1 MKKIFLILLVTFLIP
16 VKRIIILSIYFA
28 FVFQISST
36 AYSQQSKFDTS
47 GPNAKVMGGDSKFS
61 TCPRYGDHWTKLECR
76 IGNISES
83 NKIIGGVMRTV
94 TPSKDVLNLKFIQ
107 NSPQELIN
115 KVDKYIS
122 KHPVMGFLVI
132 KNGEIVVERYQYGR
146 TQDMIFRGMSMSKT
160 VTALLIGIAQ
170 SKGFINSL
178 DDKVEKYWPEI
189 KNSPYGG
196 VTIKELLLMNS
207 GVEGGNYDSET
218 LMQHQYYSIL
228 LKNENYQKP
237 EKFIEYL
244 NNLKSRGT
252 KGKYRYSNLDTI
264 ILGRVLHK
272 ATGKNISNLT
282 SEWLWQPMGAKDIS
296 KWLYNNTDNL
306 EWTEAGFTST
316 LNDFG
321 RLGILLANDGKYKN
335 TQVVPYNFLL
345 EATDVNKL
353 PKSNIQSGNNYA
365 FQNVYGYQT
374 WVLPNKER
382 TFCALGHYTQVI
394 CVQPS
399 SKIVM
404 VQVAAN
410 LSHVSFKKSFG
421 NMANDLEP
429 LWKEILK
436 DLGGTN

>member
-1 MKKIFLILLVTFLIP
+1 MK
-16 VKRIIILSIYFA
+16 IIILGFYFTIL
-28 FVFQISST
+28 FLFQISSS
-36 AYSQQSKFDTS
+36 AYSQQSKFNTS
-47 GPNAKVMGGDSKFS
+47 GPNAKVMGSDTNFS

-83 NKIIGGVMRTV
+83 NKVIGGVMRTV
-94 TPSKDVLNLKFIQ
+94 NPSKDVLNFKFMQ

-115 KVDKYIS
+115 KVDEYIS
-122 KHPVMGFLVI
+122 KHPVMGLLII

-146 TQDMIFRGMSMSKT
+146 TQDMIFRGFSMSKT
-160 VTALLIGIAQ
+160 ITALLVGIAQ
-170 SKGFINSL
+170 NKGFINSL

-207 GVEGGNYDSET
+207 GVEGGNYDSDNAN
-218 LMQHQYYSIL
+218 QHQMYSIL

-244 NNLKSRGT
+244 NDLKSRGT
-252 KGKYRYSNLDTI
+252 KGNNRYSNLDTL
-264 ILGRVLHK
+264 ILGRVLSK

-296 KWLYNNTDNL
+296 RWLYNNTDNL
-306 EWTEAGFTST
+306 EWTESGFTST
-316 LNDFG
+316 LNDYG
-321 RLGILLANDGKYKN
+321 RLGVLLANNGKYKN

-345 EATDVNKL
+345 EATDVNKI
-353 PKSNIQSGNNYA
+353 PKSNLQLSNYA
-365 FQNVYGYQT
+365 FQYGYGYQT
-374 WVLPNKER
+374 WVLSNKER

-404 VQVAAN
+404 IQVAAN
-410 LSHVSFKKSFG
+410 SSHNGFKKSFG
-421 NMANDLEP
+421 SMANDIEP

-436 DLGGTN
+436 DLGGSND

>member
-1 MKKIFLILLVTFLIP
+1 MK
-16 VKRIIILSIYFA
+16 IIILGFYFTIL
-28 FVFQISST
+28 FLFQISSS
-36 AYSQQSKFDTS
+36 AYSQQSKFNTS
-47 GPNAKVMGGDSKFS
+47 GPNAKVMGSDTNFS

-83 NKIIGGVMRTV
+83 NKVIGGVMRTV
-94 TPSKDVLNLKFIQ
+94 NPSKDVLNFKFMQ

-115 KVDKYIS
+115 KVDEYIS

-146 TQDMIFRGMSMSKT
+146 TQDMIFRGFSMSKT
-160 VTALLIGIAQ
+160 ITALLVGIAQ
-170 SKGFINSL
+170 NKGFINSL

-207 GVEGGNYDSET
+207 GVEGGNYDSDNAN
-218 LMQHQYYSIL
+218 QHQMYSIL

-244 NNLKSRGT
+244 NDLKSRGT
-252 KGKYRYSNLDTI
+252 KGNNRYSNLDTL
-264 ILGRVLHK
+264 ILGRVLSK

-296 KWLYNNTDNL
+296 RWLYNNTDNL
-306 EWTEAGFTST
+306 EWTESGFTST
-316 LNDFG
+316 LNDYG
-321 RLGILLANDGKYKN
+321 RLGVLLANNGKYKN

-345 EATDVNKL
+345 EATDVNKI
-353 PKSNIQSGNNYA
+353 PKSNLQLSNYA
-365 FQNVYGYQT
+365 FQYGYGYQT
-374 WVLPNKER
+374 WVLSNKER

-404 VQVAAN
+404 IQVAAN
-410 LSHVSFKKSFG
+410 SSHDGFKKSFG
-421 NMANDLEP
+421 SMANDIEP

-436 DLGGTN
+436 DLGGSND

>member
-1 MKKIFLILLVTFLIP
+1 MK
-16 VKRIIILSIYFA
+16 IIILGFYFTIL
-28 FVFQISST
+28 FLFQISSS
-36 AYSQQSKFDTS
+36 AYSQQSKFNTS
-47 GPNAKVMGGDSKFS
+47 GPNAKVMGSDTNFS

-83 NKIIGGVMRTV
+83 NKVIGGVMRTV
-94 TPSKDVLNLKFIQ
+94 NPSKDVLNFKFMQ

-115 KVDKYIS
+115 KVDEYIS
-122 KHPVMGFLVI
+122 KHPVMGFLII

-146 TQDMIFRGMSMSKT
+146 TQDMIFRGFSMSKT
-160 VTALLIGIAQ
+160 ITALLVGIAQ
-170 SKGFINSL
+170 NKGFINSL

-207 GVEGGNYDSET
+207 GVEGGNYDSDNAN
-218 LMQHQYYSIL
+218 QHQMYSIL

-244 NNLKSRGT
+244 NDLKSRGT
-252 KGKYRYSNLDTI
+252 KGNNRYSNLDTL
-264 ILGRVLHK
+264 ILGRVLSK

-296 KWLYNNTDNL
+296 RWLYNNTDNL
-306 EWTEAGFTST
+306 EWTESGFTST
-316 LNDFG
+316 LNDYG
-321 RLGILLANDGKYKN
+321 RLGVLLANNGKYKN

-345 EATDVNKL
+345 EATDVNKI
-353 PKSNIQSGNNYA
+353 PKSNLQLSNYA
-365 FQNVYGYQT
+365 FQYGYGYQT
-374 WVLPNKER
+374 WVLSNKER

-404 VQVAAN
+404 IQVAAN
-410 LSHVSFKKSFG
+410 SSHNGFKKSFG
-421 NMANDLEP
+421 SMANDIEP

-436 DLGGTN
+436 DLGGSND

>member
-1 MKKIFLILLVTFLIP
+1 MK
-16 VKRIIILSIYFA
+16 IIILGFYFTIL
-28 FVFQISST
+28 FLFQISSS
-36 AYSQQSKFDTS
+36 AYSQQSKFNTS
-47 GPNAKVMGGDSKFS
+47 GPNAKVMGSDTNFS

-83 NKIIGGVMRTV
+83 NKVIGGVMRTV
-94 TPSKDVLNLKFIQ
+94 NPSKDVLNFKFMQ

-115 KVDKYIS
+115 KVDEYIS

-146 TQDMIFRGMSMSKT
+146 TQDMIFRGFSMSKT
-160 VTALLIGIAQ
+160 VTALLVGIAQ
-170 SKGFINSL
+170 NKGFINSL

-207 GVEGGNYDSET
+207 GVEGGNYDSDNAN
-218 LMQHQYYSIL
+218 QHQMYSIL

-244 NNLKSRGT
+244 NDLKSRGT
-252 KGKYRYSNLDTI
+252 KGNNRYSNLDTL
-264 ILGRVLHK
+264 ILGRVLSK

-296 KWLYNNTDNL
+296 RWLYNNTDNL
-306 EWTEAGFTST
+306 EWTESGFTST
-316 LNDFG
+316 LNDYG
-321 RLGILLANDGKYKN
+321 RLGVLLANNGKYKN

-345 EATDVNKL
+345 EATDVNKI
-353 PKSNIQSGNNYA
+353 PKSNLQLSNYA
-365 FQNVYGYQT
+365 FQYGYGYQT
-374 WVLPNKER
+374 WVLSNKER

-404 VQVAAN
+404 IQVAAN
-410 LSHVSFKKSFG
+410 SSHDGFKKSFG
-421 NMANDLEP
+421 SMANDIEP

-436 DLGGTN
+436 DLGGSND

>member
-1 MKKIFLILLVTFLIP
+1 MK
-16 VKRIIILSIYFA
+16 IIILSFYFTIL
-28 FVFQISST
+28 FIFQISSS
-36 AYSQQSKFDTS
+36 AYSQQSKLNAS
-47 GPNAKVMGGDSKFS
+47 GPNAKVMGGDSNFS

-107 NSPQELIN
+107 NSPQGLIN
-115 KVDKYIS
+115 KVDEYIS

-146 TQDMIFRGMSMSKT
+146 TQDMIFRGFSMSKT
-160 VTALLIGIAQ
+160 ITALLVGIAQ
-170 SKGFINSL
+170 NKGLINSL

-196 VTIKELLLMNS
+196 ITIKELLLMNS
-207 GVEGGNYDSET
+207 GVEEGNYDSENAN
-218 LMQHQYYSIL
+218 QHQMYSIL

-244 NNLKSRGT
+244 NDLKSRGT
-252 KGKYRYSNLDTI
+252 KGNYRYSNLDTL

-296 KWLYNNTDNL
+296 RWLYNNTDNL
-306 EWTEAGFTST
+306 EWTESGFTST
-316 LNDFG
+316 LNDYG
-321 RLGILLANDGKYKN
+321 RLGVLLANNGKYKN

-345 EATDVNKL
+345 EATDANKI
-353 PKSNIQSGNNYA
+353 PKSNLQLSNYA
-365 FQNVYGYQT
+365 FQYGYGYQT
-374 WVLPNKER
+374 WVLSNKER
-382 TFCALGHYTQVI
+382 TFCALGHYTQII

-410 LSHVSFKKSFG
+410 SSHDGFKKSFG
-421 NMANDLEP
+421 SMANDIEP

-436 DLGGTN
+436 DLGGSND

>member
-1 MKKIFLILLVTFLIP
+1 MK
-16 VKRIIILSIYFA
+16 IIILGFYFTIL
-28 FVFQISST
+28 FLFQISSN
-36 AYSQQSKFDTS
+36 AYSQQSKFNTS
-47 GPNAKVMGGDSKFS
+47 GPNAKVMGSDTNFS

-83 NKIIGGVMRTV
+83 NKVIGGVMRTV
-94 TPSKDVLNLKFIQ
+94 NPSKDALNFKFMQ

-115 KVDKYIS
+115 KVDEYIS

-146 TQDMIFRGMSMSKT
+146 TQDMIFRGFSVSKT
-160 VTALLIGIAQ
+160 ITALLVGIAQ
-170 SKGFINSL
+170 NKGFINSL

-207 GVEGGNYDSET
+207 GVEGGNYDSDNAN
-218 LMQHQYYSIL
+218 QHQMYSIL

-244 NNLKSRGT
+244 NDLKSRGT
-252 KGKYRYSNLDTI
+252 KGNNRYSNLDTL
-264 ILGRVLHK
+264 ILGRVLSK

-296 KWLYNNTDNL
+296 RWLYNNTDNL
-306 EWTEAGFTST
+306 EWTESGFIST
-316 LNDFG
+316 LNDYG
-321 RLGILLANDGKYKN
+321 RLGVLLANNGKYKN

-345 EATDVNKL
+345 EATDVNKI
-353 PKSNIQSGNNYA
+353 PKSNLQLSNYA
-365 FQNVYGYQT
+365 FQYGYGYQT
-374 WVLPNKER
+374 WVLSNKER

-404 VQVAAN
+404 IQVAAN
-410 LSHVSFKKSFG
+410 SSHDGFKKSFG
-421 NMANDLEP
+421 SMANDIEP

-436 DLGGTN
+436 DLGGSND

>member
-1 MKKIFLILLVTFLIP
+1 MK
-16 VKRIIILSIYFA
+16 IIILGFYFTIL
-28 FVFQISST
+28 FLFQISSS
-36 AYSQQSKFDTS
+36 AYSQQSKFNTS
-47 GPNAKVMGGDSKFS
+47 GPNAKVMGSDTNFS
-61 TCPRYGDHWTKLECR
+61 TCSRYGDHWTKLECR

-83 NKIIGGVMRTV
+83 NKVIGGVMRTV
-94 TPSKDVLNLKFIQ
+94 NPSKDVLNFKFMQ

-115 KVDKYIS
+115 KVDEYIS

-146 TQDMIFRGMSMSKT
+146 TQDMIFRGFSMSKT
-160 VTALLIGIAQ
+160 VTALLVGIAQ
-170 SKGFINSL
+170 NKGFINSL

-207 GVEGGNYDSET
+207 GVEGGNYDSDNAN
-218 LMQHQYYSIL
+218 QHQMYSIL

-244 NNLKSRGT
+244 NDLKSRGT
-252 KGKYRYSNLDTI
+252 KGNNRYSNLDTL
-264 ILGRVLHK
+264 ILGRVLSK

-296 KWLYNNTDNL
+296 RWLYNNTDNL
-306 EWTEAGFTST
+306 EWTESGFTST
-316 LNDFG
+316 LNDYG
-321 RLGILLANDGKYKN
+321 RLGVLLANNGKYKN

-345 EATDVNKL
+345 EATDVNKI
-353 PKSNIQSGNNYA
+353 PKSNLQLSNYA
-365 FQNVYGYQT
+365 FQYGYGYQT
-374 WVLPNKER
+374 WVLSNKER

-404 VQVAAN
+404 IQVAAN
-410 LSHVSFKKSFG
+410 SSHDGFKKSFG
-421 NMANDLEP
+421 SMANDIEP

-436 DLGGTN
+436 DLGGSND

>member
-1 MKKIFLILLVTFLIP
+1 MK
-16 VKRIIILSIYFA
+16 IIILSFYFTIL
-28 FVFQISST
+28 FIFQISSS
-36 AYSQQSKFDTS
+36 AYSQQSKLNAS
-47 GPNAKVMGGDSKFS
+47 GPNAKVMGSDSNFS

-83 NKIIGGVMRTV
+83 SKIIGGVMRTV

-107 NSPQELIN
+107 NSPQGLIN
-115 KVDKYIS
+115 KVDEYIS

-146 TQDMIFRGMSMSKT
+146 TQDMIFRGFSMSKT
-160 VTALLIGIAQ
+160 ITALLVGIAQ
-170 SKGFINSL
+170 NKGLINSL

-196 VTIKELLLMNS
+196 ITIKELLLMNS
-207 GVEGGNYDSET
+207 GVEGGNYDSENAN
-218 LMQHQYYSIL
+218 QHQMYSIL

-244 NNLKSRGT
+244 NDLKSRGT
-252 KGKYRYSNLDTI
+252 KGNYRYSNLDTL

-296 KWLYNNTDNL
+296 RWLYNNTDNL
-306 EWTEAGFTST
+306 EWTESGFTST
-316 LNDFG
+316 LNDYG
-321 RLGILLANDGKYKN
+321 RLGVLLANNGKYKN

-345 EATDVNKL
+345 EATDANKL
-353 PKSNIQSGNNYA
+353 PKSNLQLSNYA
-365 FQNVYGYQT
+365 FQYGYGYQT
-374 WVLPNKER
+374 WVLSNKER

-404 VQVAAN
+404 VQVGAN
-410 LSHVSFKKSFG
+410 SSHDGFKKSFG
-421 NMANDLEP
+421 TMANDLEP

-436 DLGGTN
+436 DLGGSND

>member
-1 MKKIFLILLVTFLIP
+1 MK
-16 VKRIIILSIYFA
+16 IIILGFYFTIL
-28 FVFQISST
+28 FLFQISSS
-36 AYSQQSKFDTS
+36 AYSQQSKFNTS
-47 GPNAKVMGGDSKFS
+47 GPNAKVMGSDTNFS
-61 TCPRYGDHWTKLECR
+61 TCSRYGDHWTKLECR

-83 NKIIGGVMRTV
+83 NKVIGGVMRTV
-94 TPSKDVLNLKFIQ
+94 NPSKDVLNFKFMQ

-115 KVDKYIS
+115 KVDEYIS

-146 TQDMIFRGMSMSKT
+146 TQDMIFRGFSMSKT
-160 VTALLIGIAQ
+160 VTALLVGIAQ
-170 SKGFINSL
+170 NKGFINSL

-207 GVEGGNYDSET
+207 GVEGGNYDSDNAN
-218 LMQHQYYSIL
+218 QHQIYSIL

-244 NNLKSRGT
+244 NDLKSRGT
-252 KGKYRYSNLDTI
+252 KGNNRYSNLDTL
-264 ILGRVLHK
+264 ILGRVLSK

-296 KWLYNNTDNL
+296 RWLYNNTDNL
-306 EWTEAGFTST
+306 EWTESGFTST
-316 LNDFG
+316 LNDYG
-321 RLGILLANDGKYKN
+321 RLGVLLANNGKYKN

-345 EATDVNKL
+345 EATDVNKI
-353 PKSNIQSGNNYA
+353 PKSNLQLSNYA
-365 FQNVYGYQT
+365 FQYGYGYQT
-374 WVLPNKER
+374 WVLSNKER

-404 VQVAAN
+404 IQVAAN
-410 LSHVSFKKSFG
+410 SSHDGFKKSFG
-421 NMANDLEP
+421 SMANDIEP

-436 DLGGTN
+436 DLGGSND

>member
-1 MKKIFLILLVTFLIP
+1 MK
-16 VKRIIILSIYFA
+16 IIILGFYFTIL
-28 FVFQISST
+28 FLFQISSS
-36 AYSQQSKFDTS
+36 AYSQQSKFNIS
-47 GPNAKVMGGDSKFS
+47 GPNAKVMGSDTNFS
-61 TCPRYGDHWTKLECR
+61 TCSRYGDHWTKLECR

-83 NKIIGGVMRTV
+83 NKVIGGVMRTV
-94 TPSKDVLNLKFIQ
+94 NPSKDVLNFKFMQ

-115 KVDKYIS
+115 KVDEYIS

-146 TQDMIFRGMSMSKT
+146 TQDMIFRGFSMSKT
-160 VTALLIGIAQ
+160 VTALLVGIAQ
-170 SKGFINSL
+170 NKGFINSL

-207 GVEGGNYDSET
+207 GVEGGNYDSDNAN
-218 LMQHQYYSIL
+218 QHQIYSIL

-244 NNLKSRGT
+244 NDLKSRGT
-252 KGKYRYSNLDTI
+252 KGNNRYSNLDTL
-264 ILGRVLHK
+264 ILGRVLSK

-296 KWLYNNTDNL
+296 RWLYNNTDKL
-306 EWTEAGFTST
+306 EWTESGFTST
-316 LNDFG
+316 LNDYG
-321 RLGILLANDGKYKN
+321 RLGVLLANNGKYKN

-345 EATDVNKL
+345 EATDVNKI
-353 PKSNIQSGNNYA
+353 PKSNLQLSNYA
-365 FQNVYGYQT
+365 FQYGYGYQT
-374 WVLPNKER
+374 WVLSNKER

-404 VQVAAN
+404 IQVAAN
-410 LSHVSFKKSFG
+410 SSHDGFKKSFG
-421 NMANDLEP
+421 SMANDIEP

-436 DLGGTN
+436 DLGGSND

>member
-1 MKKIFLILLVTFLIP
+1 M
-16 VKRIIILSIYFA
+16 
-28 FVFQISST
+28 
-36 AYSQQSKFDTS
+36 
-47 GPNAKVMGGDSKFS
+47 
-61 TCPRYGDHWTKLECR
+61 
-76 IGNISES
+76 
-83 NKIIGGVMRTV
+83 
-94 TPSKDVLNLKFIQ
+94 Q

-115 KVDKYIS
+115 KVDEYIS

-146 TQDMIFRGMSMSKT
+146 TQDMIFRGFSMSKT
-160 VTALLIGIAQ
+160 VTALLVGIAQ
-170 SKGFINSL
+170 NKGFINSL

-207 GVEGGNYDSET
+207 GVEGGNYDSDNAN
-218 LMQHQYYSIL
+218 QHQIYSIL

-244 NNLKSRGT
+244 NDLKSRGT
-252 KGKYRYSNLDTI
+252 KGNNRYSNLDTL
-264 ILGRVLHK
+264 ILGRVLSK

-296 KWLYNNTDNL
+296 RWLYNNTDNL
-306 EWTEAGFTST
+306 EWTESGFTST
-316 LNDFG
+316 LNDYG
-321 RLGILLANDGKYKN
+321 RLGVLLANNGKYKN

-345 EATDVNKL
+345 EATDVNKI
-353 PKSNIQSGNNYA
+353 PKSNLQLSNYA
-365 FQNVYGYQT
+365 FQYGYGYQT
-374 WVLPNKER
+374 WVLSNKER

-404 VQVAAN
+404 IQVAAN
-410 LSHVSFKKSFG
+410 SSHDGFKKSFG
-421 NMANDLEP
+421 SMANDIEP

-436 DLGGTN
+436 DLGGSND

>member
-1 MKKIFLILLVTFLIP
+1 MK
-16 VKRIIILSIYFA
+16 IIILGFYFTIL
-28 FVFQISST
+28 FLFQISSS
-36 AYSQQSKFDTS
+36 AYSQQSKFNTS
-47 GPNAKVMGGDSKFS
+47 GPNAKVMGSDTNFS
-61 TCPRYGDHWTKLECR
+61 TCSRYGDHWTKLECR

-83 NKIIGGVMRTV
+83 NKVIGGVMRTV
-94 TPSKDVLNLKFIQ
+94 NPSKDVLNFKFMQ

-115 KVDKYIS
+115 KVDEYIS

-146 TQDMIFRGMSMSKT
+146 TQDMIFRGFSMSKT
-160 VTALLIGIAQ
+160 ITALLVGIAQ
-170 SKGFINSL
+170 NKGFINSL

-207 GVEGGNYDSET
+207 GVEGGNYDSDNAN
-218 LMQHQYYSIL
+218 QHQMYSIL

-244 NNLKSRGT
+244 NDLKSRGT
-252 KGKYRYSNLDTI
+252 KGNNRYSNLDTL
-264 ILGRVLHK
+264 ILGRVLSK

-296 KWLYNNTDNL
+296 RWLYNNTDNL
-306 EWTEAGFTST
+306 EWTESGFTST
-316 LNDFG
+316 LNDYG
-321 RLGILLANDGKYKN
+321 RLGVLLANNGKYKN

-345 EATDVNKL
+345 EATDVNKI
-353 PKSNIQSGNNYA
+353 PKSNLQLSNYA
-365 FQNVYGYQT
+365 FQYGYGYQT
-374 WVLPNKER
+374 WVLSNKER

-404 VQVAAN
+404 IQVAAN
-410 LSHVSFKKSFG
+410 SSHDGFKKSFG
-421 NMANDLEP
+421 SMANDIEP

-436 DLGGTN
+436 DLGGSND

>member
-1 MKKIFLILLVTFLIP
+1 MK
-16 VKRIIILSIYFA
+16 IIILGFYFTIL
-28 FVFQISST
+28 FLFQISSS
-36 AYSQQSKFDTS
+36 AYSQQSKFNTS
-47 GPNAKVMGGDSKFS
+47 GPNAKVMGSDTNFS
-61 TCPRYGDHWTKLECR
+61 TCSRYGDHWTKLECR

-83 NKIIGGVMRTV
+83 NKVIGGVMRTV
-94 TPSKDVLNLKFIQ
+94 NPSKDVLNFKFMQ

-115 KVDKYIS
+115 KVDEYIS

-146 TQDMIFRGMSMSKT
+146 TQDMIFRGFSMSKT
-160 VTALLIGIAQ
+160 VTALLVGIAQ
-170 SKGFINSL
+170 NKGFINSL

-207 GVEGGNYDSET
+207 GVEGGNYDSDNAN
-218 LMQHQYYSIL
+218 QHQIYSIL

-244 NNLKSRGT
+244 NDLKSRGT
-252 KGKYRYSNLDTI
+252 KGNNRYSNLDTL
-264 ILGRVLHK
+264 ILGRVLSK

-296 KWLYNNTDNL
+296 RWLYNNTDNL
-306 EWTEAGFTST
+306 EWTESGFTST
-316 LNDFG
+316 LNDYG
-321 RLGILLANDGKYKN
+321 RLGVLLANNGKYKN

-345 EATDVNKL
+345 EATDINKI
-353 PKSNIQSGNNYA
+353 PKSNLQLSNYA
-365 FQNVYGYQT
+365 FQYGYGYQT
-374 WVLPNKER
+374 WVLSNKER

-404 VQVAAN
+404 IQVAAN
-410 LSHVSFKKSFG
+410 SSHDGFKKSFG
-421 NMANDLEP
+421 SMANDIEP

-436 DLGGTN
+436 DLGGSND

>member
-1 MKKIFLILLVTFLIP
+1 MK
-16 VKRIIILSIYFA
+16 IIILSFYFTIL
-28 FVFQISST
+28 FIFQISSS
-36 AYSQQSKFDTS
+36 AYSQQSKLNAS
-47 GPNAKVMGGDSKFS
+47 GPNAKVMGGDSNFS
-61 TCPRYGDHWTKLECR
+61 TCQRYGDHWTKLECR

-107 NSPQELIN
+107 NSPQGLIN
-115 KVDKYIS
+115 KVDEYIS

-146 TQDMIFRGMSMSKT
+146 TQDMIFRGFSMSKT
-160 VTALLIGIAQ
+160 ITALLVGIAQ
-170 SKGFINSL
+170 NKGLINSL

-196 VTIKELLLMNS
+196 ITIKELLLMNS
-207 GVEGGNYDSET
+207 GVEGGNYDSENAN
-218 LMQHQYYSIL
+218 QHQMYSIL

-237 EKFIEYL
+237 EKFVEYL
-244 NNLKSRGT
+244 NDLKSRGT
-252 KGKYRYSNLDTI
+252 KGNYRYSNLDTL

-306 EWTEAGFTST
+306 EWTESGFTST
-316 LNDFG
+316 LNDYG
-321 RLGILLANDGKYKN
+321 RLGVLLANNGKYKN

-345 EATDVNKL
+345 EATDANKL
-353 PKSNIQSGNNYA
+353 PKSNLQLSNYA
-365 FQNVYGYQT
+365 FQYGYGYQT
-374 WVLPNKER
+374 WVLSNKER

-404 VQVAAN
+404 VQVGAN
-410 LSHVSFKKSFG
+410 SNHDGFKKSFG
-421 NMANDLEP
+421 TMANDLEP

-436 DLGGTN
+436 DLGGSND

>member
-1 MKKIFLILLVTFLIP
+1 MK
-16 VKRIIILSIYFA
+16 IIILSFYFTIL
-28 FVFQISST
+28 FIFQISSS
-36 AYSQQSKFDTS
+36 AYSQQSKLNAS
-47 GPNAKVMGGDSKFS
+47 GPNAKVMGGDSNFS

-94 TPSKDVLNLKFIQ
+94 TSSKDVLNLKFIQ
-107 NSPQELIN
+107 NSPQGLIN
-115 KVDKYIS
+115 KVDEYIS

-146 TQDMIFRGMSMSKT
+146 TQDMIFRGFSMSKT
-160 VTALLIGIAQ
+160 ITALLVGIAQ
-170 SKGFINSL
+170 NKGLINSL

-196 VTIKELLLMNS
+196 ITIKELLLMNS
-207 GVEGGNYDSET
+207 GVEEGNYDSENAN
-218 LMQHQYYSIL
+218 QHQMYSIL

-244 NNLKSRGT
+244 NDLKSRGT
-252 KGKYRYSNLDTI
+252 KGNYRYSNLDTL

-296 KWLYNNTDNL
+296 RWLYNNTDNL
-306 EWTEAGFTST
+306 EWTESGFTST
-316 LNDFG
+316 LNDYG
-321 RLGILLANDGKYKN
+321 RLGVLLANNGKYKN

-345 EATDVNKL
+345 EATDANKI
-353 PKSNIQSGNNYA
+353 PKSNLQLSNYA
-365 FQNVYGYQT
+365 FQYGYGYQT
-374 WVLPNKER
+374 WVLSNKER
-382 TFCALGHYTQVI
+382 TFCALGHYTQII

-410 LSHVSFKKSFG
+410 SSHDGFKKSFG
-421 NMANDLEP
+421 SMANDIEP

-436 DLGGTN
+436 DLGGSND

>member
-1 MKKIFLILLVTFLIP
+1 MK
-16 VKRIIILSIYFA
+16 IIILSFYFTIL
-28 FVFQISST
+28 FIFQISSS
-36 AYSQQSKFDTS
+36 AYSQQSKLNAS
-47 GPNAKVMGGDSKFS
+47 GPNAKVMGGDSNFS

-107 NSPQELIN
+107 NSPQGLIN
-115 KVDKYIS
+115 KVDEYIS

-146 TQDMIFRGMSMSKT
+146 TQDMIFRGFSMSKT
-160 VTALLIGIAQ
+160 ITALLVGIAQ
-170 SKGFINSL
+170 NKGLINSL

-196 VTIKELLLMNS
+196 ITIKELLLMNS
-207 GVEGGNYDSET
+207 GVEGGNYDSENAN
-218 LMQHQYYSIL
+218 QHQMYSIL

-244 NNLKSRGT
+244 NDLKSRGT
-252 KGKYRYSNLDTI
+252 KGNYRYSNLDTL

-296 KWLYNNTDNL
+296 RWLYNNTDNL
-306 EWTEAGFTST
+306 EWTESGFTST
-316 LNDFG
+316 LNDYG
-321 RLGILLANDGKYKN
+321 RLGVLLANNGKYKN

-345 EATDVNKL
+345 EATDANKL
-353 PKSNIQSGNNYA
+353 PKSNLQLSNYA
-365 FQNVYGYQT
+365 FQYGYGYQT
-374 WVLPNKER
+374 WVLSNKER

-404 VQVAAN
+404 VQVGAN
-410 LSHVSFKKSFG
+410 SSHDGFKKSFG
-421 NMANDLEP
+421 TMANDLEP

-436 DLGGTN
+436 DLGGSND

>member
-1 MKKIFLILLVTFLIP
+1 MK
-16 VKRIIILSIYFA
+16 IIILGFYFTIL
-28 FVFQISST
+28 FLFQISSS
-36 AYSQQSKFDTS
+36 AYSQQSKFNTS
-47 GPNAKVMGGDSKFS
+47 GPNAKVMGSDTNFS
-61 TCPRYGDHWTKLECR
+61 TCSRYGDHWTKLECR

-83 NKIIGGVMRTV
+83 NKVIGGVMRTV
-94 TPSKDVLNLKFIQ
+94 NPSKDVLNFKFMQ

-115 KVDKYIS
+115 KVDEYIS

-146 TQDMIFRGMSMSKT
+146 TQDMIFRGFSISKT
-160 VTALLIGIAQ
+160 VTALLVGIAQ
-170 SKGFINSL
+170 NKGFINSL

-207 GVEGGNYDSET
+207 GVEGGNYDSDNAN
-218 LMQHQYYSIL
+218 QHQIYSIL

-244 NNLKSRGT
+244 NDLKSRGT
-252 KGKYRYSNLDTI
+252 KGNNRYSNLDTL
-264 ILGRVLHK
+264 ILGRVLSK

-296 KWLYNNTDNL
+296 RWLYNNTDNL
-306 EWTEAGFTST
+306 EWTESGFTST
-316 LNDFG
+316 LNDYG
-321 RLGILLANDGKYKN
+321 RLGVLLANNGKYKN

-345 EATDVNKL
+345 EATDVNKI
-353 PKSNIQSGNNYA
+353 PKSNLQLSNYA
-365 FQNVYGYQT
+365 FQYGYGYQT
-374 WVLPNKER
+374 WVLSNKER

-404 VQVAAN
+404 IQVAAN
-410 LSHVSFKKSFG
+410 SSHDGFKKSFG
-421 NMANDLEP
+421 SMANDIEP

-436 DLGGTN
+436 DLGGSND

>member
-1 MKKIFLILLVTFLIP
+1 MK
-16 VKRIIILSIYFA
+16 IIILGFYFTIL
-28 FVFQISST
+28 FLFQISSS
-36 AYSQQSKFDTS
+36 AYSQQSKFNTS
-47 GPNAKVMGGDSKFS
+47 GPNAKVMGSDTNFS

-83 NKIIGGVMRTV
+83 NKVIGGVMRTV
-94 TPSKDVLNLKFIQ
+94 NPSKDVLNFKFMQ
-107 NSPQELIN
+107 NSPQDLIN
-115 KVDKYIS
+115 KVDEYIS

-146 TQDMIFRGMSMSKT
+146 TQDMIFRGFSMSKT
-160 VTALLIGIAQ
+160 ITALLVGIAQ
-170 SKGFINSL
+170 NKGFINSL

-207 GVEGGNYDSET
+207 GVEGGNYDSDNAN
-218 LMQHQYYSIL
+218 QHQMYSIL

-244 NNLKSRGT
+244 NDLKSRGT
-252 KGKYRYSNLDTI
+252 KGNNRYSNLDTL
-264 ILGRVLHK
+264 ILGRVLSK

-296 KWLYNNTDNL
+296 RWLYNNTDNL
-306 EWTEAGFTST
+306 EWTESGFTST
-316 LNDFG
+316 LNDYG
-321 RLGILLANDGKYKN
+321 RLGVLLANNGKYKN

-345 EATDVNKL
+345 EATDVNKI
-353 PKSNIQSGNNYA
+353 PKSNLQLSNYA
-365 FQNVYGYQT
+365 FQYGYGYQT
-374 WVLPNKER
+374 WVLSNKER

-404 VQVAAN
+404 IQVAAN
-410 LSHVSFKKSFG
+410 SSHDGFKKSFG
-421 NMANDLEP
+421 SMANDIEP

-436 DLGGTN
+436 DLGGSND

>member
-1 MKKIFLILLVTFLIP
+1 MK
-16 VKRIIILSIYFA
+16 IIILGFYFTIL
-28 FVFQISST
+28 FLFQISSS
-36 AYSQQSKFDTS
+36 AYSQQSKFNIS
-47 GPNAKVMGGDSKFS
+47 GPNAKVMGSDTNFS
-61 TCPRYGDHWTKLECR
+61 TCSRYGDHWTKLECR

-83 NKIIGGVMRTV
+83 NKVIGGVMRTV
-94 TPSKDVLNLKFIQ
+94 NPSKDVLNFKFMQ

-115 KVDKYIS
+115 KVDEYIS

-146 TQDMIFRGMSMSKT
+146 TQDMIFRGFSMSKT
-160 VTALLIGIAQ
+160 VTALLVGIAQ
-170 SKGFINSL
+170 NKGFINSL

-207 GVEGGNYDSET
+207 GVEGGNYDSDNAN
-218 LMQHQYYSIL
+218 QHQIYSIL

-244 NNLKSRGT
+244 NDLKSRGT
-252 KGKYRYSNLDTI
+252 KGNNRYSNLDTL
-264 ILGRVLHK
+264 ILGRVLSK

-296 KWLYNNTDNL
+296 RWLYNNTDNL
-306 EWTEAGFTST
+306 EWTESGFTST
-316 LNDFG
+316 LNDYG
-321 RLGILLANDGKYKN
+321 RLGVLLANNGKYKN

-345 EATDVNKL
+345 EATDVNKI
-353 PKSNIQSGNNYA
+353 PKSNLQLSNYA
-365 FQNVYGYQT
+365 FQYGYGYQT
-374 WVLPNKER
+374 WVLSNKER

-404 VQVAAN
+404 IQVAAN
-410 LSHVSFKKSFG
+410 SSHDGFKKSFG
-421 NMANDLEP
+421 SMANDIEP

-436 DLGGTN
+436 DLGGSND

>member
-1 MKKIFLILLVTFLIP
+1 MK
-16 VKRIIILSIYFA
+16 IIILGFYFTIL
-28 FVFQISST
+28 FLFQISSS
-36 AYSQQSKFDTS
+36 AYSQQSKFNTS
-47 GPNAKVMGGDSKFS
+47 GPNAKVMGSDTNFS
-61 TCPRYGDHWTKLECR
+61 TCSRYGDHWTKLECR

-83 NKIIGGVMRTV
+83 NKVIGGVMRTIN
-94 TPSKDVLNLKFIQ
+94 PSKDVLNFKFMQ

-115 KVDKYIS
+115 KVDEYIS

-146 TQDMIFRGMSMSKT
+146 TQDMIFRGFSMSKT
-160 VTALLIGIAQ
+160 VTALLVGIAQ
-170 SKGFINSL
+170 NKGFINSL

-207 GVEGGNYDSET
+207 GVEGGNYDSDNAN
-218 LMQHQYYSIL
+218 QHQMYSIL

-244 NNLKSRGT
+244 NDLKSRGT
-252 KGKYRYSNLDTI
+252 KGNNRYSNLDTL
-264 ILGRVLHK
+264 ILGRVLSK

-296 KWLYNNTDNL
+296 RWLYNNTDNL
-306 EWTEAGFTST
+306 EWTESGFTST
-316 LNDFG
+316 LNDYG
-321 RLGILLANDGKYKN
+321 RLGVLLANNGKYKN

-345 EATDVNKL
+345 EATDVNKI
-353 PKSNIQSGNNYA
+353 PKSNLQLSNYA
-365 FQNVYGYQT
+365 FQYGYGYQT
-374 WVLPNKER
+374 WVLSNKER

-404 VQVAAN
+404 IQVAAN
-410 LSHVSFKKSFG
+410 SSHDGFKKSFG
-421 NMANDLEP
+421 SMANDIEP

-436 DLGGTN
+436 DLGGSND

>member
-1 MKKIFLILLVTFLIP
+1 MK
-16 VKRIIILSIYFA
+16 IIILSFTLLILFI
-28 FVFQISST
+28 FQISSI
-36 AYSQQSKFDTS
+36 AYSQQSKFNTS
-47 GPNAKVMGGDSKFS
+47 GPHAKVMGGDTNFS

-76 IGNISES
+76 IGNLSES
-83 NKIIGGVMRTV
+83 NKVIDGVMRTV

-107 NSPQELIN
+107 NYPQELIY
-115 KVDKYIS
+115 KVDEYIS

-146 TQDMIFRGMSMSKT
+146 TQDMIFRAFSVSKT
-160 VTALLIGIAQ
+160 ITSLLVGIAQ

-207 GVEGGNYDSET
+207 GVEGGNYDSDNAN
-218 LMQHQYYSIL
+218 QHQMYSIL

-244 NNLKSRGT
+244 NDLKSRGT
-252 KGKYRYSNLDTI
+252 KGNYRYSNLDTY
-264 ILGRVLHK
+264 ILGRILSK

-296 KWLYNNTDNL
+296 KWIYNNTDNS
-306 EWTEAGFTST
+306 EWTESGFAST
-316 LNDFG
+316 LNDYG
-321 RLGILLANDGKYKN
+321 RLGVLLANDGKYKN
-335 TQVVPYNFLL
+335 TQVVPYNFIL
-345 EATDVNKL
+345 EATDANKL
-353 PKSNIQSGNNYA
+353 PKSNLQISDHALQSG
-365 FQNVYGYQT
+365 YGYQT

-410 LSHVSFKKSFG
+410 LSHVGFKKSFG
-421 NMANDLEP
+421 TMANDLEP

-436 DLGGTN
+436 DLGGSNY

>member
-1 MKKIFLILLVTFLIP
+1 MK
-16 VKRIIILSIYFA
+16 IIILSFCFTILFI
-28 FVFQISST
+28 FQISSS
-36 AYSQQSKFDTS
+36 AYSQQSKFNTS
-47 GPNAKVMGGDSKFS
+47 GPNAKVMGGDSNFS
-61 TCPRYGDHWTKLECR
+61 TCPTYFDHWTKLECR
-76 IGNISES
+76 IGNMSES

-107 NSPQELIN
+107 NYPQELIY
-115 KVDKYIS
+115 KVDEYIA

-160 VTALLIGIAQ
+160 ITALLVGVAQ
-170 SKGFINSL
+170 NKGFINSL

-189 KNSPYGG
+189 KNSPYGD

-207 GVEGGNYDSET
+207 GVQGGNYNSENAF
-218 LMQHQYYSIL
+218 QDEYVSIL

-237 EKFIEYL
+237 EKFTEYL
-244 NNLKSRGT
+244 NNLKSRGV
-252 KGKYRYSNLDTI
+252 KGKYRYSNLDTA
-264 ILGRVLHK
+264 ILGRILYK

-282 SEWLWQPMGAKDIS
+282 SEWLWQPMGGKDIS

-306 EWTEAGFTST
+306 EWTESGLTST
-316 LNDFG
+316 LNDYG
-321 RLGILLANDGKYKN
+321 RLGVLLANDGKYKN
-335 TQVVPYNFLL
+335 TQVVPYNFIL
-345 EATDVNKL
+345 EATDANKL
-353 PKSNIQSGNNYA
+353 PKSNLQISDHAFQSG
-365 FQNVYGYQT
+365 YGYQT

-382 TFCALGHYTQVI
+382 AFCALGHYTQVI

-410 LSHVSFKKSFG
+410 SSHDGFKKSFG
-421 NMANDLEP
+421 TMANDLEP

-436 DLGGTN
+436 DLGGSNY

>member
-1 MKKIFLILLVTFLIP
+1 MK
-16 VKRIIILSIYFA
+16 IIILGFYFTIL
-28 FVFQISST
+28 FLFQISSS
-36 AYSQQSKFDTS
+36 AYSQQSKFNTS
-47 GPNAKVMGGDSKFS
+47 GPNAKVMGSDTNFS
-61 TCPRYGDHWTKLECR
+61 TCSRYGDHWTKLECR

-83 NKIIGGVMRTV
+83 NKVIGGVMRTV
-94 TPSKDVLNLKFIQ
+94 NPSKDVLNFKFMQ

-115 KVDKYIS
+115 KVDEYIS

-146 TQDMIFRGMSMSKT
+146 TQDMIFRGFSMSKT
-160 VTALLIGIAQ
+160 VTALLVGIAQ
-170 SKGFINSL
+170 NKGFINSL

-207 GVEGGNYDSET
+207 GVEGGNYDSDNANQH
-218 LMQHQYYSIL
+218 LMYSIL

-244 NNLKSRGT
+244 NDLKSRGT
-252 KGKYRYSNLDTI
+252 KGNNRYSNLDTL
-264 ILGRVLHK
+264 ILGRVLSK

-296 KWLYNNTDNL
+296 RWLYNNTDNL
-306 EWTEAGFTST
+306 EWTESGFTST
-316 LNDFG
+316 LNDYG
-321 RLGILLANDGKYKN
+321 RLGVLLANNGKYKN

-345 EATDVNKL
+345 EATDVNKI
-353 PKSNIQSGNNYA
+353 PKSNLQLSNYA
-365 FQNVYGYQT
+365 FQYGYGYQT
-374 WVLPNKER
+374 WVLSNKER

-404 VQVAAN
+404 IQVAAN
-410 LSHVSFKKSFG
+410 SSHDGFKKSFG
-421 NMANDLEP
+421 SMANDIEP

-436 DLGGTN
+436 DLGGSND